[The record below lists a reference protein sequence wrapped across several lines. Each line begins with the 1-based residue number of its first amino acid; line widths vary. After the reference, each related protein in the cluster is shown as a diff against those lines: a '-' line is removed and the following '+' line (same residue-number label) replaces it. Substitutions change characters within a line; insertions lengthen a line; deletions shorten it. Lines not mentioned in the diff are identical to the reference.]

1 MKDLPNQ
8 KRPCANCPFRK
19 DSLKGWLGSERMEE
33 ILNQGVFACHKTL
46 NRGDRNRKQC
56 AGHML
61 IKGKENEFVELAH
74 RLGMVKEMGLSG
86 EELIFDTER
95 ELIDHHAN

>member
-1 MKDLPNQ
+1 MKGLPNQ

-19 DSLKGWLGSERMEE
+19 DSLKGWLGAERMES
-33 ILNQGVFACHKTL
+33 ILNQRRFACHKTL
-46 NRGDRNRKQC
+46 HNGVKNRKQC

-61 IKGKENEFVELAH
+61 IKGKDNEFVELAH
-74 RLGMVKEMGLSG
+74 RMGMVEEMDLSG
-86 EELIFDTER
+86 EELIFATER